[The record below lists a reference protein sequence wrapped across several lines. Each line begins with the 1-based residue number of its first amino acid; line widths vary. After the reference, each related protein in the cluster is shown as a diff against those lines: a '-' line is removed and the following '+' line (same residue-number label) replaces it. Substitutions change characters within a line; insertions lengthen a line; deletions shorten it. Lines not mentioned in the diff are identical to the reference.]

1 VKASSENWLKIAQ
14 KDLKVAKLSLNGE
27 EAMACIFHMHAAIE
41 KILKGIADERG
52 SKVPRSHNLKHIA
65 IDACQ
70 IKLEKHLEELF
81 TELDQSFMDSRYPE
95 SIEEFELQ
103 YTLDYCSKLLK
114 EVESTFRWLK
124 NLLIKN

>member
-1 VKASSENWLKIAQ
+1 MKASSENWLKIAQ

-52 SKVPRSHNLKHIA
+52 SK